1 MNPSADQAQPLT
13 PELRA
18 WMAEQTAQGHSME
31 QILQAIVTAGWSP
44 DVAAAA
50 LQPGDDRLPALKVP
64 ALLPLQSGNMV
75 DAGDKWVQVTYYI
88 EQPEL
93 AVFGNLLSDGEC
105 DAIIASARQRL
116 SRSLTV
122 DTHTGGEELHPDR
135 TSEGMFFDRGETEVI
150 QRVEARIAR
159 LIGWPVKNGESLQVL
174 RYPPGAEYKAHY
186 DYFDP
191 GASGT
196 AAILKRGGQRVATLI
211 MYLHEPDGGGAT
223 VFPVLGITVEP
234 KRGTAVF
241 FSYSRPH
248 PCSLTLHGGE
258 PVTAGEKWIATKWLR
273 EKEFV

>member
-1 MNPSADQAQPLT
+1 VNPAPDQAQALT

-18 WMAEQTAQGHSME
+18 WMVGQAAKGHSME
-31 QILQAIVTAGWSP
+31 QILQAIVTAGWGPVTAASALRP
-44 DVAAAA
+44 ADDVMPAV
-50 LQPGDDRLPALKVP
+50 PVPRLA
-64 ALLPLQSGNMV
+64 PLRSGNMV
-75 DAGDKWVQVTYYI
+75 DAGDKWVEVSCYI
-88 EQPEL
+88 AEPEL
-93 AVFGNLLSDGEC
+93 AVFGNLLSEVEC
-105 DAIIASARQRL
+105 DAIIDAARQRL

-135 TSEGMFFDRGETEVI
+135 TSEGMFFDRGENEVI

-159 LIGWPVKNGESLQVL
+159 LIGWPVRNGESLQVL
-174 RYPPGAEYKAHY
+174 RYLPGAEYKAHY

-191 GASGT
+191 AASGT

-211 MYLHEPDGGGAT
+211 MYLHEPEGGGST
-223 VFPVLGITVEP
+223 VFPVLGIRVAP
-234 KRGTAVF
+234 QRGTAVF
-241 FSYSRPH
+241 FSYARPH